1 MIDEMRRLAREK
13 DTCVLATVSR
23 GKPHC
28 SLMAYACD
36 DGGTEIYM
44 ATLRETNKYRNLE
57 ENPFV
62 SLLIDTREERPG
74 TEGRETK
81 AMTVSG
87 IFERIEDDAKRA
99 VVRDK
104 LLARHPHLSQI
115 LDHPDADLLCIR
127 ITSFLLLNGL
137 VEAHFEEP

>member
-1 MIDEMRRLAREK
+1 MIDEMRRLVRRK
-13 DTCVLATVSR
+13 DTCVLATVSQ

-28 SLMAYACD
+28 SLMAYSCD
-36 DGGTEIYM
+36 DGCTEIYM
-44 ATLRETNKYRNLE
+44 ATLRETKKYRNLK

-62 SLLIDTREERPG
+62 SLLIDTREDRPG
-74 TEGRETK
+74 TEGRETR

-87 IFERIEDDAKRA
+87 IFERIEDVAKRSL
-99 VVRDK
+99 VRDK
-104 LLARHPHLSQI
+104 LRARHPHLSQI